1 MIAGSH
7 DLLPPSR
14 VKVLADGLPSAEF
27 VVFEQ
32 SGHFSPVEEP
42 EGFKA
47 AVYAFLGVG
56 GSAPAAR

>member
-1 MIAGSH
+1 M
-7 DLLPPSR
+7 
-14 VKVLADGLPSAEF
+14 KVLADGLPSAEF

-56 GSAPAAR
+56 DSARAAR